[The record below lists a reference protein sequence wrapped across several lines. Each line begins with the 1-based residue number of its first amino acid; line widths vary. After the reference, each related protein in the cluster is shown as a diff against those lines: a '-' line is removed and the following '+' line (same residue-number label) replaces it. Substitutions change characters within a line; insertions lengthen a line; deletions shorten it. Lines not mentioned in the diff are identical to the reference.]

1 MFIMKKNLYLYIFL
15 FFSFFLIIFSFNSII
30 SLKRDQKKS
39 VELNNKLKKESLK
52 KISNIN
58 TNLVNPP
65 ENKNDVYW
73 SYINEDFLKIDLTDL
88 VNQNND
94 TVGWIKVNGTTIDYP
109 IVQSSDNEF
118 YLSHS
123 FDKTE
128 NRAGWIFSDF
138 RNNLNNFNYNSVIY
152 GHRLRDNTMFGNLT
166 HVLEDEWYNDK
177 NNHIIKLST
186 LKYETI
192 WQIFSI
198 YTIYKE
204 SYYITTNF
212 KTLDSYQK
220 FLDTISKRSQYYF
233 YTTVNTNDKILT
245 LSTCKDSYGH
255 RLVVH
260 AKLIK
265 KGTKSL

>member
-52 KISNIN
+52 KVSNIN

-73 SYINEDFLKIDLTDL
+73 SYVNEDFLKVDLTDL

-166 HVLEDEWYNDK
+166 MY
-177 NNHIIKLST
+177 
-186 LKYETI
+186 
-192 WQIFSI
+192 
-198 YTIYKE
+198 
-204 SYYITTNF
+204 
-212 KTLDSYQK
+212 
-220 FLDTISKRSQYYF
+220 
-233 YTTVNTNDKILT
+233 
-245 LSTCKDSYGH
+245 
-255 RLVVH
+255 
-260 AKLIK
+260 
-265 KGTKSL
+265 